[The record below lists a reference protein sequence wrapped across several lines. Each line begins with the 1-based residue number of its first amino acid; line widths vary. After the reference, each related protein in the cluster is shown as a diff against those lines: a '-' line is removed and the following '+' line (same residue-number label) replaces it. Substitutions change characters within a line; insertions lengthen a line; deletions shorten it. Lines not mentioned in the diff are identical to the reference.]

1 MKKILSIYANWR
13 LDAIYLIACLALVLL
28 CSDADT
34 LGKMIAIKIV
44 AFLLIALDYYLC
56 RTWNKKLT
64 EIFDEYERRE
74 NS

>member
-1 MKKILSIYANWR
+1 MKKVLSIYANWR

-56 RTWNKKLT
+56 KAWNNKLT
-64 EIFDEYERRE
+64 EIFDDYERRD